1 MLRRWHALPGL
12 FLALMLAV
20 TAGTG
25 AILAFEAAIE
35 AGSTPVVAEETISL
49 ADLAAR
55 ITAQVP
61 GVEKITRTPSGKV
74 RVTHLDNGRPQS
86 SLVDPVSGYLV
97 GPDVTPALL
106 RSITNLHRAWLSGD
120 GGRLVAGLSA
130 LAMLVLAITG
140 LFLLKKLIGGWRR
153 LVRPFSGTGARRW
166 HLELGRIAVAGLL
179 LSSITAI
186 EMSLVGF
193 EIVPDGS
200 PTEEVFVTASGGAR
214 LPLGQLK
221 GLASLSLADLREITL
236 PDPADTT
243 DPITIK
249 THAATRF
256 VDAASGDILRE
267 DRHAFAWHVR
277 DLAYRLHTAEGMT
290 MLALLLGLSATGG
303 VILALTGLFIGLRKR
318 LRTGAVRGSV
328 APEKA
333 DILILVGSEGGTTFR
348 FGETL
353 LRALSSAGRKVH
365 LGAMNDLPTASPAR
379 HMILLAA
386 TAGQGEA
393 PASATQFIEKLT
405 RWQGAKP
412 EALVLGF
419 GDRQFP
425 DFCGYADRVETA
437 LVGQGF
443 RLALPSERIDRQSGE
458 AFTAWGMRLGQHLQ
472 LPLRLAHRAAHTGLR
487 RFELLTRAEYGI
499 EVQAPTAILRFRI
512 TPQYRGLP
520 LPLQRMLGLLPRF
533 EPGDLVAITP
543 PGDTRPRFYSIGSS
557 SRSGVLELCV
567 RHQPGGLCSG
577 YLFGLQAGGEI
588 SAAIRPNPAF
598 RPDAGKGPLILIGAG
613 AGIAPLIGFLR
624 QAGGSRPIHLYWG
637 GRNPE
642 SDFLHRNEL
651 EARALDGTLTRLR
664 TIFSRIGSGG
674 YVQDLIA
681 ADAADL
687 RAMIDAGGQILICG
701 GREMAEGVRQALC
714 AAFAPLGLD
723 LSTLRQSGRLL
734 EDVY

>member
-35 AGSTPVVAEETISL
+35 ARSAPVVAEETVSL

-74 RVTHLDNGRPQS
+74 RVTYLDHGRPQS
-86 SLVDPVSGYLV
+86 SLVDPANGHLT
-97 GPDVTPALL
+97 GPDANPAIL

-120 GGRLVAGLSA
+120 GGRLLAGLSA
-130 LAMLVLAITG
+130 LAMLVLSITG
-140 LFLLKKLIGGWRR
+140 LLLLKRLVGGWGSLFQSLR
-153 LVRPFSGTGARRW
+153 GTGARRW
-166 HLELGRIAVAGLL
+166 HLELGRFAIAGLL
-179 LSSITAI
+179 LSSVTAI

-200 PTEEVFVTASGGAR
+200 TAEEPFVTTSGGTHM
-214 LPLGQLK
+214 PLGQLK
-221 GLASLSLADLREITL
+221 GLASLSLADLRDITL
-236 PDPADTT
+236 PDPSDKT

-249 THAATRF
+249 THTVIRF

-267 DRHAFAWHVR
+267 DRHTFAWHVR

-290 MLALLLGLSATGG
+290 VLALLLGLSATGG
-303 VILALTGLFIGLRKR
+303 VALALTGLFIGLRKR
-318 LRTGAVRGSV
+318 LWTGAIRGRV
-328 APEKA
+328 AAEKA

-353 LRALSSAGRKVH
+353 QLALSGTGRKVH
-365 LGAMNDLPTASPAR
+365 LAAMNDVPAASAAR

-393 PASATQFIEKLT
+393 PASASQFIEKLT
-405 RWQGAKP
+405 RWQGEKP
-412 EALVLGF
+412 ETIVLGF

-425 DFCGYADRVETA
+425 DFCGYADHLEA
-437 LVGQGF
+437 MLAGEGF
-443 RLALPSERIDRQSGE
+443 RLALPTERIDRQSME
-458 AFTAWGMRLGQHLQ
+458 AFTAWGMRLGEHFQ
-472 LPLRLAHRAAHTGLR
+472 LPLRFEHRAESAGLR
-487 RFELLTRAEYGI
+487 RFELLTRTDYGI

-512 TPQYRGLP
+512 APQYCGLP
-520 LPLQRMLGLLPRF
+520 AVFQRLLGLLPRF

-567 RHQPGGLCSG
+567 RHQPGGLCSD
-577 YLFGLQAGGEI
+577 YLFGLPAGREI
-588 SAAIRPNPAF
+588 SASIRLNPAF
-598 RPDAGKGPLILIGAG
+598 RPDAGRGPLILIGAG

-624 QAGGSRPIHLYWG
+624 QAGGSRPVHLYWG
-637 GRNPE
+637 GRNPD
-642 SDFLHRNEL
+642 SDFLYHDEL
-651 EARALDGTLTRLR
+651 EAHVLDGTLTRLR

-701 GREMAEGVRQALC
+701 GKEMAQGVRQALG
-714 AAFAPLGLD
+714 AALGPLGLD
-723 LSTLRQSGRLL
+723 VSALRQSGRLL